1 VRSLPVFGIA
11 VSTRTVSAEG
21 LAAEALRP
29 VPAHVRIAI
38 VGSGFSGLGM
48 AIRLKQEGQHDFVVL
63 ERAAEL
69 GGTWRDNSYPDCG
82 CDVASH
88 LYSFSFAPN
97 PEWSRSYARQPEIF
111 EYLGA
116 VTDRY
121 AVRPHICFSAEL
133 LDAAWD
139 ESALVWRIRTARGE
153 LTANVLIAGMGPLS
167 DPAIP
172 ELPGRS
178 SFAGPAFHSASWR
191 HDVDL
196 TGKRVG
202 VIGTGASAIQFVPKI
217 APDLAA
223 LTVFQRT
230 APWVLPR
237 GNKPISAARQR
248 AYRRVP
254 RLQQLVRGLLYGTA
268 ETLVLGLTGRAKIL
282 SLLEKQG
289 RSLLE
294 RQVPDP
300 ELRATLTPTFAIG
313 CKRILFSTTW
323 YPALSAENATVVPDR
338 IEEVV
343 PEGVRTGDGT
353 LHKLDVLIF
362 GTGFHVTDMAVG
374 ERVRGRGGVRLD
386 EAWNGSPQAYLGTTV
401 SGFPNMFLLVG
412 PNTGLG
418 HTSIIYMIE
427 SQLPYVEGALDYL
440 AATGAGALEVRREVQ
455 DAYNADLQRRM
466 DGTVWTSGGCNSW
479 YLDENGRN
487 STLWPDFTF
496 RFRTRLRKFDP
507 EGYAVSRVDA
517 GAAQL
522 KD

>member
-1 VRSLPVFGIA
+1 
-11 VSTRTVSAEG
+11 
-21 LAAEALRP
+21 
-29 VPAHVRIAI
+29 
-38 VGSGFSGLGM
+38 
-48 AIRLKQEGQHDFVVL
+48 
-63 ERAAEL
+63 
-69 GGTWRDNSYPDCG
+69 
-82 CDVASH
+82 
-88 LYSFSFAPN
+88 
-97 PEWSRSYARQPEIF
+97 
-111 EYLGA
+111 
-116 VTDRY
+116 
-121 AVRPHICFSAEL
+121 
-133 LDAAWD
+133 
-139 ESALVWRIRTARGE
+139 
-153 LTANVLIAGMGPLS
+153 MGPLS

-172 ELPGRS
+172 ELPGLS

-223 LTVFQRT
+223 LTIFQRT

-300 ELRATLTPTFAIG
+300 QLRATLTPTFAIG

-323 YPALSAENATVVPDR
+323 YPALSADNATVVPDQ

-401 SGFPNMFLLVG
+401 SGFPNLFLLVG

-427 SQLPYVEGALDYL
+427 SQLPYVEGALGYL

-496 RFRTRLRKFDP
+496 RFRARLRKFDP
-507 EGYAVSRVDA
+507 EAYAVSRVDA
-517 GAAQL
+517 PGRGPGEATRAGVHTAVCGRGAAAGRGCARRGLWHRTNHAGRRGPGRPDRAGHRSGHLARDAGRRGGGAGCGRSLLATGRRGDLEAGREVGCGRIPLRGDVLQRPAGGI
-522 KD
+522 